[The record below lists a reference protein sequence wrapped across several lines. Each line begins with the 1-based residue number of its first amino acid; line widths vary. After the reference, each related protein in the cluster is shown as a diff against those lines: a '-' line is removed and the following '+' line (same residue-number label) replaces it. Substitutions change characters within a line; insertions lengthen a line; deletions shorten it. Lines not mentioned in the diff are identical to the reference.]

1 MDAFN
6 DDVRRAAIDRIAV
19 LFPSGRLVDT
29 SAGKVDPGDMEPEVD
44 EGDYLAATFLRRRTT
59 SACGSR
65 CRGSSGSTVST
76 SNKGVNICI

>member
-1 MDAFN
+1 MMDAFS

-44 EGDYLAATFLRRRTT
+44 EGDYLGDLAEEEDDLA
-59 SACGSR
+59 ACGSR
-65 CRGSSGSTVST
+65 CRGSMQWLG
-76 SNKGVNICI
+76 GLDF